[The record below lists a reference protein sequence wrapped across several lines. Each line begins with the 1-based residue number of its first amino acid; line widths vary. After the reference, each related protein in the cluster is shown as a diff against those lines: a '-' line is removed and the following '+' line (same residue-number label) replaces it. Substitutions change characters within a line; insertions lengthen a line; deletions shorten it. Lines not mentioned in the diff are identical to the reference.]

1 MEVCNNKIA
10 KTVSQFSVEEL
21 NAAYKDIVEFRNT
34 GICPDG
40 KLRELELIVRGVMEQ
55 KSEVFRHTEDYIL
68 MEMARR
74 LYNATNSDDYAS
86 LRAGAPICYLDS
98 DSGEVERGIVHGV
111 YFENGKITTVS
122 IDFEDDFDEFDGK
135 ALGHSLFLSEE
146 AARAFWQQGNCTKTP

>member
-74 LYNATNSDDYAS
+74 LYNATNTEDYAA
-86 LRAGAPICYLDS
+86 LKMGDPIYYLDS
-98 DSGEVERGIVHGV
+98 DSGEIEKGHVHGV
-111 YFENGKITTVS
+111 YFKNGRITTISVN
-122 IDFEDDFDEFDGK
+122 FEDDFDEFDGK
-135 ALGHSLFLSEE
+135 GLGTSLFRSEE
-146 AARAFWQQGNCTKTP
+146 AARAFWQKG